1 MSIVRVWLSGWEWEC
16 CGDPFTAG
24 STVTFSC
31 HPPQGNW
38 FVEQFGADF
47 AATIAL
53 VEEHHDDGGDDPPV
67 RMLAGTVRAIHAV
80 IVDERVIREPGPS
93 HTASPP
99 RPGAEPGAASSRSAA
114 SERFD
119 LGNGVSVG
127 FGVTRPYVLTAEPM
141 LGTVRLRAASRVPT
155 KADRDAT
162 GSAEAG
168 SRPDPEE
175 SAIVAR
181 SPGWVVDVEI

>member
-16 CGDPFTAG
+16 CGDPFTVG

-47 AATIAL
+47 AASIAL
-53 VEEHHDDGGDDPPV
+53 VEEHHDDGGDDRPV
-67 RMLAGTVRAIHAV
+67 QALAGTVRSIHAV
-80 IVDERVIREPGPS
+80 VVDEHVIRVPRPS
-93 HTASPP
+93 HT
-99 RPGAEPGAASSRSAA
+99 A

-127 FGVTRPYVLTAEPM
+127 FGLTRPYVLTAEPM
-141 LGTVRLRAASRVPT
+141 LGTVRLRAAPRVPA

-175 SAIVAR
+175 GAIVAR